1 MLTLTHAPDTY
12 KSIMSQSERNTKV
25 LDWLCKLR
33 LEQYMEAFQSAGME
47 TLHECLNLT
56 TNELE
61 RMGITRPGHQRRI
74 LTSLNNMHSVHDTEQ
89 TGHAEVMQKEVPVPV
104 PVGGENLEGDKRD
117 VETRRPTP
125 CERRK
130 PVPKQRCWSKTQKNS
145 EEEVIKP
152 IPGKRS
158 SVLAEKKDDSNLE
171 TEEEKEK
178 PIPKQRTKFCISSP
192 LDCHSVS
199 PVPSSSDTSLPP
211 VPPRIN
217 NCPLQHFTTSQSLS
231 PLSLHSGCLRTDQ
244 QSILTPPVLCR
255 TLPSVSSS
263 ISTPVPT
270 EAPFPIPSIQFTES
284 RPQTLAIQPS
294 ALTISSVGGKQI
306 SPVSPGPS
314 ASEVKSIPPLPP
326 KVLGPKGPPPIPQ
339 LQAPSPRTHR

>member
-1 MLTLTHAPDTY
+1 
-12 KSIMSQSERNTKV
+12 MSQSEPNTKV

-33 LEQYMEAFQSAGME
+33 LEQYMEAFQSTGME

-56 TNELE
+56 TNQLD

-74 LTSLNNMHSVHDTEQ
+74 LTSLNNMHSVHNTEQ

-117 VETRRPTP
+117 AETRRPTP

-130 PVPKQRCWSKTQKNS
+130 PVPKQRCWSKIQENS
-145 EEEVIKP
+145 EEEAIKP
-152 IPGKRS
+152 VPGTRN
-158 SVLAEKKDDSNLE
+158 SVPAEKKENDSNLE
-171 TEEEKEK
+171 IEEEKEK
-178 PIPKQRTKFCISSP
+178 PIPKQRTKFCTSFPI
-192 LDCHSVS
+192 DCHSAS
-199 PVPSSSDTSLPP
+199 PVPSSSDSALPP

-244 QSILTPPVLCR
+244 QSTLPPPVLCR
-255 TLPSVSSS
+255 SLPSVSSS

-270 EAPFPIPSIQFTES
+270 EAPFPIPNVQFTES

-294 ALTISSVGGKQI
+294 ALTLSSAGVKTT
-306 SPVSPGPS
+306 SPVNPGPS

-326 KVLGPKGPPPIPQ
+326 KVLVGPKGPPPIPQ
-339 LQAPSPRTHR
+339 RLQAPSPRTHR